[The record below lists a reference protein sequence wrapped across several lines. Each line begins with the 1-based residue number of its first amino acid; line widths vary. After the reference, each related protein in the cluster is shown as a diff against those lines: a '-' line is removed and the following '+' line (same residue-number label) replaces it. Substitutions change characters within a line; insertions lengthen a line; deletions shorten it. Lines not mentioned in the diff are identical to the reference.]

1 MKTTR
6 LEMLR
11 MFNGFVFNGFVFTN
25 EIDAPCLQMCVCNE
39 INYISLVKMNETNGA
54 S

>member
-11 MFNGFVFNGFVFTN
+11 MFNGFVFTN